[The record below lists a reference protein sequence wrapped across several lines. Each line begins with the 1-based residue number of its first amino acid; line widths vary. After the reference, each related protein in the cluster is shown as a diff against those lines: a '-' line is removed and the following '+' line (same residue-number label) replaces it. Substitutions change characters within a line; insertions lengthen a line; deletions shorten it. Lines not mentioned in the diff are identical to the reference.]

1 MSVGSVL
8 ATESLSL
15 GKNRPGWLFVMTKV
29 AAEAAPE
36 TDDGVHDGLHQNDKR
51 IRVKQA
57 FCHDRHAAWK
67 RSGVHHPSRREDA
80 RRQPERLQNCYIPA
94 RLQPGKAFPFASRI
108 PLRHERNMTL
118 RLRALG
124 VHLFTATGAV
134 FAMLSMLAA
143 VDEKWDLMFLWLVVA
158 FFVDG
163 IDGPL
168 ARHYHVKVNAPE
180 FDGVL
185 LDLII
190 DYLTY
195 VFIPAFAL
203 FKSGLMDG
211 WTGWFAIIVI
221 TFASA
226 LYFADTRMKTKDNS
240 FSGFPGCWNML
251 VLVIFALQPNF
262 WVSLAL
268 VTALAIAMFLPLK
281 FVHPVRTER
290 WRFVTLPTALAWTFF
305 AGWAAWVDFHPQSWA
320 HWGLVATSV
329 YLLFAGIAQQ
339 LFPQRDPS

>member
-1 MSVGSVL
+1 
-8 ATESLSL
+8 
-15 GKNRPGWLFVMTKV
+15 MT
-29 AAEAAPE
+29 AA
-36 TDDGVHDGLHQNDKR
+36 H
-51 IRVKQA
+51 
-57 FCHDRHAAWK
+57 
-67 RSGVHHPSRREDA
+67 
-80 RRQPERLQNCYIPA
+80 
-94 RLQPGKAFPFASRI
+94 KA
-108 PLRHERNMTL
+108 LL
-118 RLRALG
+118 
-124 VHLFTATGAV
+124 VHLLTATGAV
-134 FAMLSMLAA
+134 FAMLAMLAA
-143 VDEKWDLMFLWLVVA
+143 VDAKYDMMFLWLVVA

-168 ARHYHVKVNAPE
+168 ARKYDVKTNAPE

-211 WTGWFAIIVI
+211 WSGWLMIIIV

-251 VLVIFALQPNF
+251 VLVIFALNLP
-262 WVSLAL
+262 WYTSLVL
-268 VTALAIAMFLPLK
+268 VTFLAITMFIPFK

-290 WRFVTLPTALAWTFF
+290 WRPVTLPMALAWTFF
-305 AGWAAWVDFHPQSWA
+305 AGWAAWVNFHPESWA
-320 HWGLVATSV
+320 QWGLVVTSI
-329 YLLFAGIAQQ
+329 YLLFAGVAQQ
-339 LFPQRDPS
+339 FLYERNQPLK

>member
-1 MSVGSVL
+1 
-8 ATESLSL
+8 
-15 GKNRPGWLFVMTKV
+15 MT
-29 AAEAAPE
+29 AA
-36 TDDGVHDGLHQNDKR
+36 H
-51 IRVKQA
+51 
-57 FCHDRHAAWK
+57 
-67 RSGVHHPSRREDA
+67 
-80 RRQPERLQNCYIPA
+80 
-94 RLQPGKAFPFASRI
+94 KA
-108 PLRHERNMTL
+108 LL
-118 RLRALG
+118 
-124 VHLFTATGAV
+124 VHLLTATGAV
-134 FAMLSMLAA
+134 FAMLAMLAA
-143 VDEKWDLMFLWLVVA
+143 VDAKYDMMFLWLVVA

-168 ARHYHVKVNAPE
+168 ARKYDVKTNAPE

-211 WTGWFAIIVI
+211 WSGWLMIIIV

-251 VLVIFALQPNF
+251 VLVIFALNLP
-262 WVSLAL
+262 WYTSLVL
-268 VTALAIAMFLPLK
+268 VTFLAITMFIPFK

-290 WRFVTLPTALAWTFF
+290 WRPVTLPMALAWTFF
-305 AGWAAWVDFHPQSWA
+305 AGWAAWVNFHSESWA
-320 HWGLVATSV
+320 QWGLVVTSI
-329 YLLFAGIAQQ
+329 YLLFAGVAQQ
-339 LFPQRDPS
+339 FLYERNQPLK